1 MEVTGTHTETTVEAT
16 IELLVNAKNVIVGP
30 GYGLA
35 VA

>member
-1 MEVTGTHTETTVEAT
+1 MEVTGTHTETSIDAVA
-16 IELLVNAKNVIVGP
+16 ELLTSSKEVIVVP